1 MKYIKDR
8 SFFYRCRGREG
19 RGAMNKVKSNL
30 LAASLIVTTVPSN
43 IKLSEAVVEQIC
55 YQVSHS
61 LEGPLEVGKAV
72 LLIGGTERSWA

>member
-1 MKYIKDR
+1 MKYIEHAH
-8 SFFYRCRGREG
+8 FYCCRGREG
-19 RGAMNKVKSNL
+19 HGAMNKVKSNL

-61 LEGPLEVGKAV
+61 LDGPLEVRKAV
-72 LLIGGTERSWA
+72 LLSGGTERS